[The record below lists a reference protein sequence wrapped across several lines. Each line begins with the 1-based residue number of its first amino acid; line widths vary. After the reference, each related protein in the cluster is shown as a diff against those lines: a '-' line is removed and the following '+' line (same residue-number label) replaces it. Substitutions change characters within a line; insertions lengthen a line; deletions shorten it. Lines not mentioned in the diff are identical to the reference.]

1 MVAEAPTRPTKYPK
15 FEGWQEGKPPPLA
28 PPHER
33 RHGRRAALILPTPP
47 GYESVLNDR

>member
-28 PPHER
+28 P
-33 RHGRRAALILPTPP
+33 
-47 GYESVLNDR
+47 